1 MKMLVLVLIFCL
13 FPAQQGN
20 SAAYH
25 WAMISNQK
33 SEIASLKKQIETLK
47 FENLV
52 LKEKIETL
60 KASCR

>member
-1 MKMLVLVLIFCL
+1 MKMIILILIFCL

-20 SAAYH
+20 SAAYQ

-52 LKEKIETL
+52 LREKIETL

>member
-1 MKMLVLVLIFCL
+1 MKMLVLILIFCL
-13 FPAQQGN
+13 FPSQQGN

-33 SEIASLKKQIETLK
+33 IEIASLKKQIETLK

-52 LKEKIETL
+52 LREKIETL